1 MKAVKWPT
9 WSGLTM
15 GVRLFLR
22 HPSCQA
28 DRRRGMIWSRWTV
41 CFVQRLFGF
50 KVCFIEIEINA
61 YFTIFYLILRFC
73 LGEFLFCLKNWGFI
87 WEVRIKIF
95 RRLRVSW
102 LIDQISCRVYRT
114 SKNSFLFVEDVDVA
128 VVAKRAKNQSTK
140 RGEMKMRKEKREK
153 KWKKDF

>member
-1 MKAVKWPT
+1 
-9 WSGLTM
+9 M

-61 YFTIFYLILRFC
+61 YFTIFLFDFTILFGGIFVLVEELRFH
-73 LGEFLFCLKNWGFI
+73 
-87 WEVRIKIF
+87 
-95 RRLRVSW
+95 LRS
-102 LIDQISCRVYRT
+102 
-114 SKNSFLFVEDVDVA
+114 A
-128 VVAKRAKNQSTK
+128 NQ
-140 RGEMKMRKEKREK
+140 
-153 KWKKDF
+153 DF